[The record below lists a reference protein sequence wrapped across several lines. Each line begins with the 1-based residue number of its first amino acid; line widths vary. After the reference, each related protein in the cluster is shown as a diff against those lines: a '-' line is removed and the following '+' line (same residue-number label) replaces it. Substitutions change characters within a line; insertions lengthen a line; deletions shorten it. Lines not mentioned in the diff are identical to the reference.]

1 VGNRLGAKFAGCVLA
16 IVSGFAATAHAACT
30 GPAELVAKLKAHP
43 TTDNAVLLGS
53 WFASHKQFDCAA
65 ATFQAALKGDPNS
78 AQLHYLAGLA
88 FFDSNRNAEALPE
101 LQKSIELDP
110 QVIKPHEVLA
120 FVLEQTGKRQE
131 AEQQWHEA
139 LSIDPKSTI
148 ALEGLSHDLLD
159 RNAYIDVVVLL
170 RSAPRTEK
178 LTISLA
184 RALGNM
190 NMLDEARD
198 ALTEAL
204 SAHPS
209 SLPLSSALIVVL
221 VKQVRYE
228 EAIKL
233 ARHIADVNPAN
244 SDAVVQLFRILVLTN
259 HINAA
264 RPIGPKLL
272 AARPHDPEVLYLN
285 GIVLRAVGDYPGAK
299 NLLEKS
305 VATDPNSPNS
315 HYELGMVL
323 VFLKKWAP
331 ARQELEKA
339 IAMGAKE
346 PQAHYQLALALRGLG
361 ESELARKEFSAY
373 EQQKASDEANLEAS
387 MKAAQADDELKND
400 KVQDAIGHY
409 KEAVA
414 AKPDNA
420 NYKYKLALALHQTG
434 DVDGERAQLEQ
445 AVQLDP
451 NLAGAQSELGYLLS
465 RGGNSSGAIEHF
477 RLAVHAAPGYVD
489 AWINLA
495 AELAMAGQF
504 PEARDAIAMALRLE
518 PENERA
524 QKLNDRLSHDSAA
537 QQAHP

>member
-1 VGNRLGAKFAGCVLA
+1 MGNRLGAKFAGCVLA

-30 GPAELVAKLKAHP
+30 GPAELVTKLKAHP

-101 LQKSIELDP
+101 LQKAIEIDP

-139 LSIDPKSTI
+139 LAIDPTSTI

-178 LTISLA
+178 LTINLA

-233 ARHIADVNPAN
+233 AQHIADVNPAN

-305 VATDPNSPNS
+305 VATDPSSPNS
-315 HYELGMVL
+315 HYELGMVD
-323 VFLKKWAP
+323 VFLKEWAP

-361 ESELARKEFSAY
+361 ESDLARKEFSAY

-477 RLAVHAAPGYVD
+477 RLAVQAAPGYVD

>member
-1 VGNRLGAKFAGCVLA
+1 MGNRLGAKFAGCVLA

-30 GPAELVAKLKAHP
+30 GPAELVTKLKAHP

-101 LQKSIELDP
+101 LQKAIEIDP

-139 LSIDPKSTI
+139 LAIDPKSTI

-178 LTISLA
+178 LTINLA

-233 ARHIADVNPAN
+233 AQHIADVNPAN

-305 VATDPNSPNS
+305 VATDPSSPNS
-315 HYELGMVL
+315 HYELGMVD
-323 VFLKKWAP
+323 VFLKEWAP

-361 ESELARKEFSAY
+361 ESDLARKEFSAY

>member
-1 VGNRLGAKFAGCVLA
+1 VGNRLGAKFAWFVLA
-16 IVSGFAATAHAACT
+16 MVSGFATTAHAACT

-53 WFASHKQFDCAA
+53 WFASHKQFDCAV
-65 ATFQAALKGDPNS
+65 ATFQAALKSDRSS

-101 LQKSIELDP
+101 LQKAIELDP

-131 AEQQWHEA
+131 AEQQWREA
-139 LSIDPKSTI
+139 LAIDPKSTT

-170 RSAPRTEK
+170 RSAPHTEK
-178 LTISLA
+178 LTINLA

-204 SAHPS
+204 SAHPN

-228 EAIKL
+228 DAIKL
-233 ARHIADVNPAN
+233 AQHIADVNPSN
-244 SDAVVQLFRILVLTN
+244 QDAVVQLFRVLVLTN
-259 HINAA
+259 HINVA

-272 AARPHDPEVLYLN
+272 AQRPHDPEVLYLN
-285 GIVLRAVGDYPGAK
+285 GIVLRATGDYAGAK
-299 NLLEKS
+299 IVLEQS
-305 VATDPNSPNS
+305 VAGDPNSPNS
-315 HYELGMVL
+315 HYELGMVD
-323 VFLKKWAP
+323 VFLKEWAP
-331 ARQELEKA
+331 ARLELEKA

-361 ESELARKEFSAY
+361 ESDLARKEFSAY

-465 RGGNSSGAIEHF
+465 RGGNSTGAIEHF

>member
-1 VGNRLGAKFAGCVLA
+1 VGTRLGAKFAGFVLA
-16 IVSGFAATAHAACT
+16 VVLGFAATAHGACT
-30 GPAELVAKLKAHP
+30 GPADLLAKLKAHP

-53 WFASHKQFDCAA
+53 YYASHKQFDCAV
-65 ATFQAALKGDPNS
+65 ATFRAALNGDPKS

-101 LQKSIELDP
+101 LQKAIALDP
-110 QVIKPHEVLA
+110 EVIKPHEVLA
-120 FVLEQTGKRQE
+120 FVLDQTGRRQE
-131 AEQQWHEA
+131 AEQQWHQA
-139 LSIDPKSTI
+139 LAIDPKSTI
-148 ALEGLSHDLLD
+148 ALEGLSQELLD

-170 RSAPRTEK
+170 RSAPHTEK
-178 LTISLA
+178 LTINLA

-198 ALTEAL
+198 TLTEAL
-204 SAHPS
+204 SAHPN

-221 VKQVRYE
+221 VKQVRFQD
-228 EAIKL
+228 AINL
-233 ARHIADVNPAN
+233 AQHIADANPTN
-244 SDAVVQLFRILVLTN
+244 QDAVVQLFRILVLTN

-285 GIVLRAVGDYPGAK
+285 GIVLRSVGDYPGARK
-299 NLLEKS
+299 LLEQS
-305 VATDPNSPNS
+305 VAADPNSPNS

-323 VFLKKWAP
+323 VFLKDWAP

-339 IAMGAKE
+339 FAMGAKE

-361 ESELARKEFSAY
+361 EADLARKELSAY

-387 MKAAQADDELKND
+387 MKASQGDDELKND

-420 NYKYKLALALHQTG
+420 NYKYRLALALHKTG
-434 DVDGERAQLEQ
+434 DADGERAQLEQ

-451 NLAGAQSELGYLLS
+451 SLAGAQNELGYLLS
-465 RGGNSSGAIEHF
+465 RGGDSTGAIEHF
-477 RLAVHAAPGYVD
+477 RQAVHAAPGYVD

-495 AELAMAGQF
+495 AEFAMAGQF

-518 PENERA
+518 PENDRA

>member
-1 VGNRLGAKFAGCVLA
+1 MGNRLGAKFAGCVLA

-43 TTDNAVLLGS
+43 TTENAVLLGS

-65 ATFQAALKGDPNS
+65 ATFQAALKGDPGS

-88 FFDSNRNAEALPE
+88 FFDNNRNAEALPE

-139 LSIDPKSTI
+139 LAIDPKSTI

-178 LTISLA
+178 LTINLA

-233 ARHIADVNPAN
+233 AQHIADVNPAN

-323 VFLKKWAP
+323 VFLKEWAP

>member
-1 VGNRLGAKFAGCVLA
+1 
-16 IVSGFAATAHAACT
+16 
-30 GPAELVAKLKAHP
+30 
-43 TTDNAVLLGS
+43 
-53 WFASHKQFDCAA
+53 
-65 ATFQAALKGDPNS
+65 
-78 AQLHYLAGLA
+78 
-88 FFDSNRNAEALPE
+88 
-101 LQKSIELDP
+101 
-110 QVIKPHEVLA
+110 
-120 FVLEQTGKRQE
+120 
-131 AEQQWHEA
+131 
-139 LSIDPKSTI
+139 
-148 ALEGLSHDLLD
+148 
-159 RNAYIDVVVLL
+159 
-170 RSAPRTEK
+170 
-178 LTISLA
+178 
-184 RALGNM
+184 
-190 NMLDEARD
+190 
-198 ALTEAL
+198 
-204 SAHPS
+204 
-209 SLPLSSALIVVL
+209 
-221 VKQVRYE
+221 
-228 EAIKL
+228 
-233 ARHIADVNPAN
+233 
-244 SDAVVQLFRILVLTN
+244 
-259 HINAA
+259 
-264 RPIGPKLL
+264 
-272 AARPHDPEVLYLN
+272 
-285 GIVLRAVGDYPGAK
+285 
-299 NLLEKS
+299 
-305 VATDPNSPNS
+305 
-315 HYELGMVL
+315 MVL
-323 VFLKKWAP
+323 VFLKEWAP

>member
-1 VGNRLGAKFAGCVLA
+1 VGNRLGAKYAGFVLA
-16 IVSGFAATAHAACT
+16 VVSGFAATAHAACT
-30 GPAELVAKLKAHP
+30 GPAALVAQLKAHP
-43 TTDNAVLLGS
+43 TTENAVSLGN
-53 WFASHKQFDCAA
+53 WYASHKQFDCAIA
-65 ATFQAALKGDPNS
+65 IFQAALKGDPKS

-88 FFDSNRNAEALPE
+88 LVDGNRNVDALPE
-101 LQKSIELDP
+101 LQRAVELDP

-120 FVLEQTGKRQE
+120 FVLDQTGKRQE
-131 AEQQWHEA
+131 AEQQWRQA
-139 LSIDPKSTI
+139 LAIDPKSAT
-148 ALEGLSHDLLD
+148 ALEGLSQDLLD
-159 RNAYIDVVVLL
+159 RNAYIDVVLLL
-170 RSAPRTEK
+170 RSAPHTEK
-178 LTISLA
+178 LTINLA

-190 NMLDEARD
+190 NMLDDARD
-198 ALTEAL
+198 TLTEAL
-204 SAHPS
+204 NAHPS

-221 VKQVRYE
+221 VKQVRYQD
-228 EAIKL
+228 AINL
-233 ARHIADVNPAN
+233 AQHIADANPN
-244 SDAVVQLFRILVLTN
+244 NQDAVVQLFRILVLTN

-299 NLLEKS
+299 NLLEQS
-305 VATDPNSPNS
+305 VAADPNSPNS
-315 HYELGMVL
+315 HYELGLVL
-323 VFLKKWAP
+323 VFLKDWAP

-339 IAMGAKE
+339 IAMGARE

-361 ESELARKEFSAY
+361 EADLARKEFSAY
-373 EQQKASDEANLEAS
+373 EEQKASDEANLEAS

-414 AKPDNA
+414 AKPDDA

-445 AVQLDP
+445 AVRLNPD
-451 NLAGAQSELGYLLS
+451 LAGAQNELGYLLT
-465 RGGNSSGAIEHF
+465 RSGDATGAVEHF

-495 AELAMAGQF
+495 AELATAGKF
-504 PEARDAIAMALRLE
+504 PEARDAVAMALRLE